1 MSVQLHTYT
10 PDPTTNLCSVY
21 FHPLE
26 SEAVAHGMQ
35 NFHPMCK
42 TCAKLWLRKV
52 PICPV
57 CKMSVAN
64 ASSFFSRKERLVIWL
79 ENIGTSFKNAVQSP
93 DAPLSFLGSIYAA
106 YLAWENKPNF
116 FFFSMGIALGSLIGI
131 TATKFTR
138 IKKSEAAF
146 CAAICATY
154 LVMRGEELIELIALY
169 RS

>member
-1 MSVQLHTYT
+1 MSVHLHPYT
-10 PDPTTNLCSVY
+10 PDPTSDLCSIY
-21 FHPLE
+21 FHPLD

-42 TCAKLWLRKV
+42 KCAKLWLRIA

-79 ENIGTSFKNAVQSP
+79 ENIGSSFKNAVYSP
-93 DAPLSFLGSIYAA
+93 DAPLSFLGSMYAT
-106 YLAWENKPNF
+106 YLAWESKPNLF
-116 FFFSMGIALGSLIGI
+116 FISIGIVLGSLMGI

-146 CAAICATY
+146 CTAICATY
-154 LVMRGEELIELIALY
+154 LVMRGEEFIELMIPSAL
-169 RS
+169 